1 VPHKASLLTALCREL
16 VDELDASA
24 CAVSRVLGDLLVQLT
39 EHTLDGRSLV
49 IGQGY
54 LITDFPLTARV
65 LEDGAPV
72 ALSVADPDPDPDE
85 AALLVELGYES
96 LLMLRLSLGGRPW
109 ALVEVYG
116 DGGKRF
122 DEHDVKRATGL
133 VAAAEDDLTRAQ

>member
-1 VPHKASLLTALCREL
+1 MPSRASVLSALCRQL
-16 VDELDASA
+16 VEELDGSA

-54 LITDFPLTARV
+54 LIADFPLTARV

-96 LLMLRLSLGGRPW
+96 LLMLRLSLEGRPW

-122 DEHDVKRATGL
+122 DEQDFERATRL
-133 VAAAEDDLTRAQ
+133 VAAAEAELTRAQ